1 VNAGFPLEPGQ
12 GYYRY
17 SANHGSNL
25 AADKGLLN
33 YAQAGVLSLIIN
45 FASDWN
51 RFYPDHP
58 IGIGDLGE
66 RGGGGNIN
74 RHPGSG
80 HANGRIID
88 IRPMTITG
96 GSGDTGRT
104 NITDPNYSRDLTNEL
119 VQGLM
124 STMAVE
130 RILFNDTQINN
141 VTSSPGHDNHLHV
154 VFRSG
159 AGCN

>member
-1 VNAGFPLEPGQ
+1 M
-12 GYYRY
+12 
-17 SANHGSNL
+17 
-25 AADKGLLN
+25 
-33 YAQAGVLSLIIN
+33 
-45 FASDWN
+45 
-51 RFYPDHP
+51 
-58 IGIGDLGE
+58 GIGDLGE
-66 RGGGGNIN
+66 RGGGGDYN
-74 RHPGSG
+74 RHLGSG
-80 HANGRIID
+80 HAGGRIID

-96 GSGDTGRT
+96 GSGDTART

-141 VTSSPGHDNHLHV
+141 VKSSPGHDNHLHV